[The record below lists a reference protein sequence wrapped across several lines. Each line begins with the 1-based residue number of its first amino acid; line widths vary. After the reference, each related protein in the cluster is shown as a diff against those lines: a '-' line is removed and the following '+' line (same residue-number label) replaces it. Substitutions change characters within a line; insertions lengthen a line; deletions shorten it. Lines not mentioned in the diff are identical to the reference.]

1 MNAVCS
7 APLLSVAVLLL
18 YLLQRISALEREI
31 LDLEREKLGGR
42 REIDTIEQ
50 EIAARRLMITDLRRR
65 HINYFYY
72 F

>member
-1 MNAVCS
+1 
-7 APLLSVAVLLL
+7 
-18 YLLQRISALEREI
+18 LEREI

-42 REIDTIEQ
+42 REIDAIEQ
-50 EIAARRLMITDLRRR
+50 EIAARRTAITAIRRR

>member
-1 MNAVCS
+1 MGV
-7 APLLSVAVLLL
+7 LL
-18 YLLQRISALEREI
+18 YLLQRISTLEREI

-42 REIDTIEQ
+42 REIDSIEQ
-50 EIAARRLMITDLRRR
+50 DIAARRTTITDLRRR

>member
-1 MNAVCS
+1 MGV
-7 APLLSVAVLLL
+7 LL
-18 YLLQRISALEREI
+18 YLLQRISTLEREI

-42 REIDTIEQ
+42 REIDSIEQ
-50 EIAARRLMITDLRRR
+50 DIAARRTTITDLRRS